1 MTIGERIKQ
10 VRKSQGFTQADFGKR
25 IGISLSG
32 VSMLEKGTNNPSEQ
46 TIRAI
51 CSEFNVSR
59 AWLETGEGQPYVQT
73 ELVPELM
80 HALQKYP
87 ALKTLME
94 SAADLM
100 TAADWEALND
110 FARRWLDRHQARADC
125 PSLPPH
131 CCSADPVPPTQTA

>member
-87 ALKTLME
+87 ELRATLERVIPRMDE
-94 SAADLM
+94 E
-100 TAADWEALND
+100 DWQA
-110 FARRWLDRHQARADC
+110 LDR
-125 PSLPPH
+125 LLGKLKN
-131 CCSADPVPPTQTA
+131 PTE

>member
-1 MTIGERIKQ
+1 
-10 VRKSQGFTQADFGKR
+10 
-25 IGISLSG
+25 
-32 VSMLEKGTNNPSEQ
+32 MLERLKQIRKNAKLTQSEFGEVVGA
-46 TIRAI
+46 TRGMIAKYETGLVVPDNAMLELI
-51 CSEFNVSR
+51 CVKFNVSR

-87 ALKTLME
+87 ALKTMME

-100 TAADWEALND
+100 TPADWEALND
-110 FARRWLDRHQARADC
+110 FAQRWIDRHQARADC

-131 CCSADPVPPTQTA
+131 CCSTEPVPPTQKA